1 MALVYRISI
10 QNRGGD
16 FKLDSDESSKNEYV
30 IEEIPDLPP
39 SPWEQDDGWNN
50 DKDEQSTIDKIK
62 NEVQDLKAN
71 RPRRALYQSEEI
83 LETDVKEVFDDFD
96 FDVVDERESASN
108 DGKFGESLV
117 TYKHGDKLLAV
128 PMRWYWGNIVKRMIN
143 HNKSHGFTGCV
154 LIGMSGSGKTTLT
167 QTILHKLHDYGENYV
182 FKWFNGHQMLE
193 IDKHISSL
201 QVGVPHVMI
210 FDDASYTL
218 EDAKKETI
226 AKLAN
231 AMTTIRHHVKSRVI
245 AIFNIHY
252 SRATKKFFR
261 NQHFTFLTSITTE
274 ELGNMKDLFQD
285 KMPAIR
291 QFAKKYRQM
300 ALNGSFYMPM
310 SIYDSR
316 VIKYNINDPFRV
328 AMVSEITDLHFFVYP
343 RQVCDQCSPNQVKYE
358 EKTTKEIITMLRK
371 YKNQPSLLTT
381 LGFWLKTHNYDMGFD
396 PLKGA
401 HKSYWNFLNKLA
413 QTYKVPWNDVYE
425 ALQSKNLKRRSR
437 QIKMNVDAFDDV
449 LQSSE
454 PTVRKKYKK
463 DDGLDPS
470 KFDKYD
476 PNLADDKPK
485 SGTKKD
491 DSKPFYPDY
500 DSTYIAPP

>member
-1 MALVYRISI
+1 
-10 QNRGGD
+10 
-16 FKLDSDESSKNEYV
+16 LDSDESSKNEYV
-30 IEEIPDLPP
+30 IDEIPDLPP
-39 SPWEQDDGWNN
+39 SPWE
-50 DKDEQSTIDKIK
+50 I
-62 NEVQDLKAN
+62 
-71 RPRRALYQSEEI
+71 SEEPQPPI
-83 LETDVKEVFDDFD
+83 EPTDIERIKSEVEKLRENPPPQRQTYDSEQIIDVEKDQFNDFD
-96 FDVVDERESASN
+96 FDIVDEREATHVE
-108 DGKFGESLV
+108 GKFGESLV
-117 TYKHGDKLLAV
+117 TYKHGEKLLAV
-128 PMRWYWGNIVKRMIN
+128 PMRWYWGNVVKRMIN
-143 HNKSHGFTGCV
+143 HNKTHGFTGCV

-167 QTILHKLHDYGENYV
+167 QTILHKIHDYGENYV

-201 QVGVPHVMI
+201 QVGVPHVMV

-300 ALNGSFYMPM
+300 ALNGHFYMPM
-310 SIYDSR
+310 SIHDSR
-316 VIKYNINDPFRV
+316 VIRYNINDPFRIG
-328 AMVSEITDLHFFVYP
+328 MVSEITDLHFFVYP

-358 EKTTKEIITMLRK
+358 EKTTKEIITMLK
-371 YKNQPSLLTT
+371 QYKNQPSLLTT

-413 QTYKVPWNDVYE
+413 QTYKVPWNEVYE
-425 ALQSKNLKRRSR
+425 ALQAKNPKRKSR
-437 QIKMNVDAFDDV
+437 QIKMNVDVFDDV

-454 PTVRKKYKK
+454 PNVKKKYKK
-463 DDGLDPS
+463 DKGLDPAN
-470 KFDKYD
+470 FDKHD
-476 PNLADDKPK
+476 PNLADSKPNEQTK
-485 SGTKKD
+485 SD
-491 DSKPFYPDY
+491 NNKPFYPDY

>member
-1 MALVYRISI
+1 MALVYRVSI

-16 FKLDSDESSKNEYV
+16 FELDSDEPSKNEYV
-30 IEEIPDLPP
+30 VEDIPDLPP
-39 SPWEQDDGWNN
+39 SPWESDTKANPELDDVNKIIN
-50 DKDEQSTIDKIK
+50 DIDEI
-62 NEVQDLKAN
+62 KAN
-71 RPRRALYQSEEI
+71 RPRRAEYTSEEMV
-83 LETDVKEVFDDFD
+83 EYDKEMFNDFD
-96 FDVVDERESASN
+96 FDVVDEKETSHI

-117 TYKHGDKLLAV
+117 TYKHDDKLLAI

-167 QTILHKLHDYGENYV
+167 QTILHKIHDYGENYV
-182 FKWFNGHQMLE
+182 YKWFNGHQMLE
-193 IDKHISSL
+193 LDKHIGSL
-201 QVGVPHVMI
+201 QVGVPHVMV

-343 RQVCDQCSPNQVKYE
+343 RQVCDQCSPNQIKYE
-358 EKTTKEIITMLRK
+358 EKTTSEVIDMLKK
-371 YKNQPSLLTT
+371 YKNQTSLITT
-381 LGFWLKTHNYDMGFD
+381 LGFWLKTHNFEIGRD

-401 HKSYWNFLNKLA
+401 HKSYWNFLNKLS
-413 QTYKVPWNDVYE
+413 QTYKVPWDEVYD
-425 ALQSKNLKRRSR
+425 ALERKSKRKKVQRGVKVNT
-437 QIKMNVDAFDDV
+437 NPFDDV
-449 LQSSE
+449 LESV
-454 PTVRKKYKK
+454 TKTTKKTKK
-463 DDGLDPS
+463 DKGLDPA

-476 PNLADDKPK
+476 TDLADNTEPK
-485 SGTKKD
+485 QS
-491 DSKPFYPDY
+491 DSAKPFYPDY
-500 DSTYIAPP
+500 DSTYIPPP